1 MWSTKMTRRTK
12 TKAVHSRQTNLGHSF
27 WVSKQGSLEG
37 ISSLKSFPI
46 SPLIRMILPAKITS
60 SKLQNSSQ
68 RCKHLDLPHS
78 LSPGTVVDG
87 EFSPK
92 RGLHYFHLLEYW
104 SQGKGKEKV
113 TNPHLLL
120 ERHNWEEIWII
131 VTPTH
136 SILVM
141 KIGFAWASASRGNFT
156 LGGGINY

>member
-1 MWSTKMTRRTK
+1 MAMVKLQCCSDPHMV
-12 TKAVHSRQTNLGHSF
+12 ADAEDEVHRVNFQLVQDVKHKDDSENKDKGSPLQANQLGHSF

-37 ISSLKSFPI
+37 ILSLKSFPI

-120 ERHNWEEIWII
+120 ESHN
-131 VTPTH
+131 
-136 SILVM
+136 
-141 KIGFAWASASRGNFT
+141 
-156 LGGGINY
+156 